1 IRDLDMASEMS
12 DFTKNQIL
20 SQAGVAMISQA
31 NAQAQMAL
39 QVLG

>member
-1 IRDLDMASEMS
+1 MDMASEMS

-31 NAQAQMAL
+31 NAQSQLAL
-39 QVLG
+39 QLLG

>member
-1 IRDLDMASEMS
+1 MASEMS

-31 NAQAQMAL
+31 NSQSQLAL
-39 QVLG
+39 QLLG